1 MPNTYWWLMRILLD
15 ECVPKRLKRDFIEHE
30 AWTVRDGLGGHR
42 EGSLLRIAADH
53 FDVLLTT
60 DRNLVLQQH
69 LVAGHLG
76 IIVLHAPSNDI
87 EVLRPLVPAVR
98 RALPSVRAGE
108 VIHVSL
114 EEEQESP
121 QV

>member
-1 MPNTYWWLMRILLD
+1 MRILLD
-15 ECVPKRLKRDFIEHE
+15 ECVPKRLKRDFSEHE
-30 AWTVRDGLGGHR
+30 VWTVPEMGWAGTKNGA
-42 EGSLLRIAADH
+42 LLRIAADH

-60 DRNLVLQQH
+60 ERNLVFQQH
-69 LVAGHLG
+69 LVTVHLG